1 MKKFP
6 KVFIVVL
13 NYNGK
18 DVIQKTL
25 SDVFR
30 LDYPNFEIIL
40 VDNNSTDGSFETVK
54 KSFSKIKIFLEQL
67 KSPLIYILFLAGI
80 ITLVLEEYS
89 DSIII
94 FAAVFLN
101 TIIGYLQE
109 EKANNALDKL
119 KKILQSSAVVF
130 RNGQEKNIS
139 QKEIVPGDIIL
150 LRAGDKIPADARIV
164 ESHDLKINE
173 SSLTGEMVGF

>member
-1 MKKFP
+1 
-6 KVFIVVL
+6 V
-13 NYNGK
+13 
-18 DVIQKTL
+18 
-25 SDVFR
+25 
-30 LDYPNFEIIL
+30 
-40 VDNNSTDGSFETVK
+40 
-54 KSFSKIKIFLEQL
+54 
-67 KSPLIYILFLAGI
+67 
-80 ITLVLEEYS
+80 
-89 DSIII
+89 
-94 FAAVFLN
+94 AVFLN

-119 KKILQSSAVVF
+119 KKILQSSAIVF

-173 SSLTGEMVGF
+173 SSLTGEWLASDKSERILPKGISLADRRNMVYMGTVIESGWGKAIITQTGIKTEIGK